1 MFLFYSDMNETQI
14 TGEDDMYKI
23 TKDKLTFILFLVGMS
38 LSLSTILNGYQIMSN
53 WIQKYESQDGISK
66 YNAYINIYS
75 TTGATEYKLN
85 DI

>member
-1 MFLFYSDMNETQI
+1 
-14 TGEDDMYKI
+14 MYKI

-66 YNAYINIYS
+66 YNALKYHPDFHIFESNYS
-75 TTGATEYKLN
+75 
-85 DI
+85 